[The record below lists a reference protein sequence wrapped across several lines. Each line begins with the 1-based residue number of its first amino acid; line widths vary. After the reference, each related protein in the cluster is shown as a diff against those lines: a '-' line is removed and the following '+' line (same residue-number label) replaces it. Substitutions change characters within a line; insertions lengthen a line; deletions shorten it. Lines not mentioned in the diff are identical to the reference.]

1 MSVEVEKRKIETIEI
16 SDSSEECNVEIKAE
30 IEFEEEEN
38 ANIQSDNCSD
48 SGSPVLASKR
58 RKKNKKPSFA
68 ITIDSSRL
76 LDMIG
81 EENFNLLC
89 EERLK
94 ELKSTKIKKLS
105 TQISS
110 LSRQLSFQKTNVAK
124 IKTVNKMLM
133 KKNNDLDYCNRKL
146 KENLSKAEQNF
157 NEVTTSHSLRI
168 QYYKSELAKPK
179 ICGHCLLSY

>member
-68 ITIDSSRL
+68 ITIDS
-76 LDMIG
+76 
-81 EENFNLLC
+81 
-89 EERLK
+89 
-94 ELKSTKIKKLS
+94 
-105 TQISS
+105 
-110 LSRQLSFQKTNVAK
+110 
-124 IKTVNKMLM
+124 
-133 KKNNDLDYCNRKL
+133 
-146 KENLSKAEQNF
+146 
-157 NEVTTSHSLRI
+157 
-168 QYYKSELAKPK
+168 
-179 ICGHCLLSY
+179 

>member
-1 MSVEVEKRKIETIEI
+1 MLTLYAILFKNS
-16 SDSSEECNVEIKAE
+16 A
-30 IEFEEEEN
+30 
-38 ANIQSDNCSD
+38 A
-48 SGSPVLASKR
+48 SP
-58 RKKNKKPSFA
+58 
-68 ITIDSSRL
+68 
-76 LDMIG
+76 G
-81 EENFNLLC
+81 
-89 EERLK
+89 
-94 ELKSTKIKKLS
+94 KSTKIKKLS
-105 TQISS
+105 TQVSS